1 MARFMGAKF
10 MEARQEIAD
19 MARYLADNG
28 YFAGTG
34 GNIGVRVDDNLMAV
48 TPSATDYYTIGAQD
62 IPLLRL
68 DTLEV
73 VEGDTVPTIEK
84 GLHARMLRMH
94 PSRRA
99 SVHTH
104 QPVASTVALL
114 HEILPWPKGSD
125 LVSLGPYVGLV
136 PYRPSGTGMLAK
148 AFERALRP
156 NIFAYLMASHGVICA
171 GENLKVAVSMIRRV
185 EASAAIH
192 LRNRIKNRT
201 NLDKQLQTFVLNV
214 LDKAETKGA

>member
-1 MARFMGAKF
+1 MARF
-10 MEARQEIAD
+10 RTIQQEIAD
-19 MARYLADNG
+19 MSRYLADHG

-34 GNIGVRVDDNLMAV
+34 GNIGVRVGENLMAV
-48 TPSATDYYTIGAQD
+48 TPSATDYYKIKTED
-62 IPLLRL
+62 IPILRL

-73 VEGDTVPTIEK
+73 VEGDTVPTVEK
-84 GLHARMLRMH
+84 RLHAQMLRIH

-104 QPVASTVALL
+104 QPVASAVALL
-114 HEILPWPKGSD
+114 HQILPWPKGSD
-125 LVSLGPYVGLV
+125 LASLGPHVGLI

-148 AFERALRP
+148 AFERTLRP
-156 NIFAYLMASHGVICA
+156 EIYAYLMASHGVICT
-171 GENLKVAVSMIRRV
+171 GENLKAAASMIRRI

-201 NLDKQLQTFVLNV
+201 NLDKQLQTFLLNV